1 MKLNELT
8 KKLKVD
14 GLIAKLKLVGSM
26 PAKQLAR
33 WAAAVVGVFALIVV
47 LSVVGWS
54 HSRFNRISICIS
66 CHEIFV
72 DYAEYKPTELLS
84 ESVEDYKPVKAFDP
98 GNFNVTVGCAECHAY
113 PFEEYRDSAHYENDR
128 GVRAGCLQ
136 CHDPHS
142 VREILTWKFFYVNK
156 GTIGESPFHA
166 ISNSLR
172 DIPEWE
178 ALRIEL
184 ANKVRKQ
191 MIAENSAKCLVCH
204 KTRSEWFAKIERHRK
219 MGDKTCIRCH
229 YNLVHKD
236 VEWTEEK

>member
-1 MKLNELT
+1 MKLNELIT
-8 KKLKVD
+8 KLKID
-14 GLIAKLKLVGSM
+14 GLIAKLKLVGNM

-113 PFEEYRDSAHYENDR
+113 PFEE
-128 GVRAGCLQ
+128 
-136 CHDPHS
+136 
-142 VREILTWKFFYVNK
+142 
-156 GTIGESPFHA
+156 
-166 ISNSLR
+166 
-172 DIPEWE
+172 
-178 ALRIEL
+178 
-184 ANKVRKQ
+184 
-191 MIAENSAKCLVCH
+191 
-204 KTRSEWFAKIERHRK
+204 
-219 MGDKTCIRCH
+219 
-229 YNLVHKD
+229 
-236 VEWTEEK
+236 